1 LRYTPDAP
9 RSAIFVTCLVNYMTD
24 ES

>member
-1 LRYTPDAP
+1 LRYTPDPP